1 MRRQQNK
8 KSWFI
13 PHSSEK
19 ELDRDD
25 ADRVKA
31 KPITSS
37 DVSTPKAF
45 DAETPFSAIS
55 RSNWSPESAE
65 VRPLLQKRLAQGGSW
80 FRAELDCS

>member
-37 DVSTPKAF
+37 DVSTHLWP
-45 DAETPFSAIS
+45 D
-55 RSNWSPESAE
+55 
-65 VRPLLQKRLAQGGSW
+65 
-80 FRAELDCS
+80 